1 MKDLSVKVEVQSI
14 LLGHPGRFELEA
26 HTVREVVEEIDRQH
40 PGFRQKVGSQ
50 VTFIRRDAGF
60 NKRVGLDDEL
70 PDGADL
76 RIALQQI
83 VGG

>member
-1 MKDLSVKVEVQSI
+1 MSVKVEVQSI
-14 LLGHPGRFELEA
+14 LLGHAGRFELEA

-40 PGFRQKVGSQ
+40 PGFGKRVGSQ
-50 VTFIRRDAGF
+50 VIFTRRDGGS